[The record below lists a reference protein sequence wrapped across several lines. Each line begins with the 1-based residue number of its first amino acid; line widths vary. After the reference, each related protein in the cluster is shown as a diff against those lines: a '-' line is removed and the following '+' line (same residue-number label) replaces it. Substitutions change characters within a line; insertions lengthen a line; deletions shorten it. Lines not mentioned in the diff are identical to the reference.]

1 MNGPFIVS
9 GIPGTGKTTVC
20 GFVEKLGKKAGV
32 QINVINYGT
41 LMLEILQKSGRHL
54 ERDAMR
60 KDTVEIQSRMQRQ
73 VAEAVAEKAKQFN
86 GITIEDSYMTINTSK
101 GYLPGL
107 SSNNLSMH
115 QPQLPVLVE
124 AEPSE
129 ISSRKLKD
137 FNRKRDY
144 AVEESVREE
153 LTFSR
158 VIAGPCAVLISAPV
172 KVVVNSKGK
181 PEEAAEQ
188 ILKALGVVQKCR

>member
-1 MNGPFIVS
+1 MNGPVIVS

-41 LMLEILQKSGRHL
+41 VMLEILQKSRRHL
-54 ERDAMR
+54 ERDEMR
-60 KDTVEIQSRMQRQ
+60 KDAVEIQRGMQRQ

-86 GITIEDSYMTINTSK
+86 GITIVDTHMVINTPE

-107 SSNNLSMH
+107 SSNNLSIL
-115 QPQLPVLVE
+115 QPQLLVLVE

-129 ISSRKLKD
+129 ISSRRLKD
-137 FNRKRDY
+137 FSRKRDN
-144 AVEESVREE
+144 AVEESVKEE
-153 LTFSR
+153 LSFSR
-158 VIAGPCAVLISAPV
+158 VIAGACAVLISAPV
-172 KVVVNSKGK
+172 KLVVNSKGK

-188 ILKALGVVQKCR
+188 ILKALGVVQK